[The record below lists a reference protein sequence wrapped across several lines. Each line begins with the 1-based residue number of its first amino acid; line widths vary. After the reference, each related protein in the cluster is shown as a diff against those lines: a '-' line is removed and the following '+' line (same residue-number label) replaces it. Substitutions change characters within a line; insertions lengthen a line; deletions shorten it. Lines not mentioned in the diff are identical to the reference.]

1 MRHELASAT
10 GASAW
15 RAAHV
20 VSDASRCTVARHD
33 ADANRS
39 ESGQVSMNKELQPK
53 KHVHDVYVYI
63 YIYTYRCIE
72 CGIYVCR
79 CKGVKSFT
87 WV

>member
-39 ESGQVSMNKELQPK
+39 ESGQVPMNKELQPK
-53 KHVHDVYVYI
+53 KHVHDVCTYTHLYI
-63 YIYTYRCIE
+63 YIYIFIE
-72 CGIYVCR
+72 NVVFMYVDVR
-79 CKGVKSFT
+79 E
-87 WV
+87 